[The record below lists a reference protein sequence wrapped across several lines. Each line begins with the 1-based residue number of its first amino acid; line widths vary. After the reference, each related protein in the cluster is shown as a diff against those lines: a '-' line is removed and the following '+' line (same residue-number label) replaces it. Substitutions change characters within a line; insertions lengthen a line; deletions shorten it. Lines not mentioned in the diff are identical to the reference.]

1 MKAEDREVHKAF
13 LNSKTSK
20 DREVDSFYKYAYMM
34 SQNEVRELMPY
45 VNDEQFNEMVQ
56 NSRRIKE
63 MCEFYEL
70 EQKPVLAKVEYEHFD
85 EYKDDLQVFND
96 VDEETYPNFYYYLH
110 TTNKPDNYLARLVA
124 HGYIEKYN
132 QTWKDEVYF
141 KRLEEEFWTLK
152 TVGEK
157 IEQPMSDYFI
167 TMSKIM
173 DITWNEANSLVGPSR
188 GSAGALFINYLLGIT
203 QMNPIEMDLP
213 YVWRFLHP
221 SRPDLPD

>member
-1 MKAEDREVHKAF
+1 M
-13 LNSKTSK
+13 
-20 DREVDSFYKYAYMM
+20 
-34 SQNEVRELMPY
+34 
-45 VNDEQFNEMVQ
+45 
-56 NSRRIKE
+56 
-63 MCEFYEL
+63 
-70 EQKPVLAKVEYEHFD
+70 
-85 EYKDDLQVFND
+85 
-96 VDEETYPNFYYYLH
+96 
-110 TTNKPDNYLARLVA
+110 A